1 MPCGFD
7 ERRTVKEW
15 EPLKEL
21 PAWQAIP
28 AVAGGRVFA
37 VDGSSFFNRPGP
49 RLVDGLELL
58 ARLIHPTLFE

>member
-7 ERRTVKEW
+7 ERRTLKEW
-15 EPLKEL
+15 EPLKDL

-28 AVAGGRVFA
+28 AVANGRVSA